1 MIYDQHVAIVAVL
14 LRPDEIQSI
23 VKKKRKQIFFDF

>member
-1 MIYDQHVAIVAVL
+1 MIYDQHVAIVVVL

-23 VKKKRKQIFFDF
+23 VDKKLFVFI